1 VFPVTTRSELQ
12 WLKNR
17 RHVVQEVARHVSGG
31 LDTWIVDGLTFLE
44 RHEGHSVVVTERPR
58 R

>member
-1 VFPVTTRSELQ
+1 VFPITTRSELQ

-17 RHVVQEVARHVSGG
+17 RHIVQEVAKHVSGG
-31 LDTWIVDGLTFLE
+31 LDTWIVESLDFLDK
-44 RHEGHSVVVTERPR
+44 HDGHSVVITQR

>member
-1 VFPVTTRSELQ
+1 MFPPTTRSELQ

-17 RHVVQEVARHVSGG
+17 RHIVQEVAKHVSGG
-31 LDTWIVDGLTFLE
+31 LDTWMVDGLDFLDK
-44 RHEGHSVVVTERPR
+44 HDGHSVVITQR